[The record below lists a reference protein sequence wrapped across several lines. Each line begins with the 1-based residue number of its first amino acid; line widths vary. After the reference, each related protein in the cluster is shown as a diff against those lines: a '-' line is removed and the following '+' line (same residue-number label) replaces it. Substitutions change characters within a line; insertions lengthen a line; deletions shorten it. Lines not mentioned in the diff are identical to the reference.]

1 MARFVVLN
9 GPNLN
14 LLGTREP
21 AIYGG
26 LSLEE
31 YLPEL
36 RSAFPGHTIDQVQT
50 NLEGELVEQ
59 LQAAEGTCDGVVL
72 NAGGFTHSSVA
83 IRDAIAAITVPVV
96 EVHISNLLSRET
108 FRHTSLLGGVC
119 AGSLMGFG
127 LDGYRMAIDH
137 LIRRAA
143 RTP

>member
-1 MARFVVLN
+1 
-9 GPNLN
+9 
-14 LLGTREP
+14 
-21 AIYGG
+21 
-26 LSLEE
+26 
-31 YLPEL
+31 
-36 RSAFPGHTIDQVQT
+36 
-50 NLEGELVEQ
+50 
-59 LQAAEGTCDGVVL
+59 
-72 NAGGFTHSSVA
+72 
-83 IRDAIAAITVPVV
+83 PVV